1 MPASTPFVKVQRTKV
16 LGAKVVLH
24 GEGLA
29 GATEAARRIIEEE
42 GRTFVHPYDD
52 PAVIAGQGTVALA
65 LPEDHPELDAL
76 LVPTGGGGLLAGMA
90 VVARALR
97 PALSMVGLQRDRWPP
112 LLAAPGRPGPR
123 CR

>member
-1 MPASTPFVKVQRTKV
+1 MPASPPFVKVHRTEV

-52 PAVIAGQGTVALA
+52 PAVLAGQGTVALEM
-65 LPEDHPELDAL
+65 LEDQPDLDAI
-76 LVPTGGGGLLAGMA
+76 VGPPGGGGLHAGIAVMA
-90 VVARALR
+90 RSAEQQ
-97 PALSMVGLQRDRWPP
+97 GGQGWC
-112 LLAAPGRPGPR
+112 GT
-123 CR
+123 